1 MRSVKSKRL
10 LLAVLAAA
18 LSLADAAGSAQLLPA
33 GEFAARDG
41 RPGPGKKW
49 KLSDAQ
55 GAKLAA
61 TLNALA
67 ARTPI
72 VIDYDHQTLHVEKNG
87 QKAPAAG
94 WIKQTEWR
102 PGQGLFATVEW
113 TAAAKAHIDAR
124 EYLYISPVIVYD
136 ADGNVT
142 GLLMAALLNY
152 PGLVGMDAV
161 IAELSGLPAHH
172 PQEPPEMDL
181 LTKICALFALAAGT
195 TPEACMAHLT
205 ALKAQ
210 LDGTAALKAKLG
222 LPETADLQGV
232 MNKVVELQGQLTG
245 VASLKTK
252 LGLSEA
258 TDLQGLIGHVEAL
271 KASIGKPDAATL
283 ASMALM
289 QTQIAALTTQINGD
303 KVTGM
308 VDQALKDGKL
318 LPAMRDWALELGKKD
333 FAALQGYIA
342 QVPATALGS
351 MQSGGKEAAGDGGK
365 AALSATQSDVIAK
378 LGISAEAFAK
388 AATTTA

>member
-10 LLAVLAAA
+10 LLAVLTAA
-18 LSLADAAGSAQLLPA
+18 LSIADAAGSAQLLPA

-87 QKAPAAG
+87 GKAPAAG
-94 WIKQTEWR
+94 WIKRTEWR
-102 PGQGLFATVEW
+102 PGEGLFATVEW

-161 IAELSGLPAHH
+161 IAELSGLSHTDNLESPD
-172 PQEPPEMDL
+172 MDL
-181 LTKICALFALAAGT
+181 LTKICALFALAAGS
-195 TPEACMAHLT
+195 TPEALMAHLT
-205 ALKAQ
+205 TVKAQ

-232 MNKVVELQGQLTG
+232 MNKVVELQGVIPH
-245 VASLKTK
+245 VAALKTK
-252 LGLSEA
+252 LGLPDA
-258 TDLQGLIGHVEAL
+258 TDLQGVITHVEAL
-271 KASIGKPDAATL
+271 KASVGKPDAGAL
-283 ASMALM
+283 ASMVAL
-289 QTQIAALTTQINGD
+289 QTQIAVLTAQLNGD
-303 KVTGM
+303 KVTGL

-333 FAALQGYIA
+333 LAALQGYIA

-351 MQSGGKEAAGDGGK
+351 LQSGGKEAPGGGE
-365 AALSATQSDVIAK
+365 AALSAAQAAVMAK
-378 LGISAEAFAK
+378 LGLTAEQFK
-388 AATTTA
+388 AAGTTA